1 MTYLSLYICGLAV
14 IWWIYRLG
22 WVEALKLTV
31 SILIPSALIILFNLK
46 AGRLLFKSPI
56 IGIISVLPT
65 ALFIYRGSQPLVLGI
80 NSWIERKT
88 DGFVDSKKVVDAEV
102 ISKED
107 A

>member
-31 SILIPSALIILFNLK
+31 SILIPSALIILFNIK